1 MKYSQSLVW
10 KAIGEFLPKYTV
22 ARENGVHMNLP
33 QSLKDAAVEAFL
45 WQFNQRSRVQQ
56 LDRLYATLVI
66 KTALEELHS
75 QGWMEFGDVEEYWM

>member
-1 MKYSQSLVW
+1 MKYSQNLVW
-10 KAIGEFLPKYTV
+10 KAIGEFLPSHIA

-45 WQFNQRSRVQQ
+45 WQFNQLGKEQPIGK
-56 LDRLYATLVI
+56 LYATLVI